1 MNFVLAIFPV
11 YESPGMIFQKVS
23 PGGKFHG
30 YQRERTRVYF
40 YAMFYQKAQKVF
52 GCCTSMY
59 INVMYRV
66 RGIKYVVICNQGIV
80 ASENY
85 RCKIIH
91 VIYHWKDFGTRKPKS
106 SHFLRRVK

>member
-1 MNFVLAIFPV
+1 
-11 YESPGMIFQKVS
+11 MIFQKVS

-40 YAMFYQKAQKVF
+40 YAMLYQKAQKVF

-66 RGIKYVVICNQGIV
+66 RGI
-80 ASENY
+80 
-85 RCKIIH
+85 
-91 VIYHWKDFGTRKPKS
+91 
-106 SHFLRRVK
+106 